1 MPVSL
6 NLTSIHLQNV
16 QKLFMEMDSELYDS
30 VAEDYEHSLSAQE
43 VKMAAETQ
51 WEAIEAEIGGSS

>member
-1 MPVSL
+1 MQ
-6 NLTSIHLQNV
+6 LQNV